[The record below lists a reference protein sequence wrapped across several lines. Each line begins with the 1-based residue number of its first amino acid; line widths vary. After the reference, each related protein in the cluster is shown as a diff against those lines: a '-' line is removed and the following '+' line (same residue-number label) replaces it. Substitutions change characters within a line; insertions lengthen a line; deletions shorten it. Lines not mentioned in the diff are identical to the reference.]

1 VRCPR
6 CQTVNST
13 EAQPAQQH
21 HLPSFL
27 PSFGGHHV
35 APAPQ
40 HQPQH
45 RPPVV
50 VAPAAQP
57 AQQQQGYINY

>member
-1 VRCPR
+1 MRCPR

-21 HLPSFL
+21 HLPSFHL
-27 PSFGGHHV
+27 PSFGGHQV
-35 APAPQ
+35 TPAPQ

-45 RPPVV
+45 HM
-50 VAPAAQP
+50 PAAQPAQP
-57 AQQQQGYINY
+57 AQQQQGYIDY